1 MTGAEKGFL
10 LLTSALGNPERRP
23 LTPHQMKVL
32 GQRVRSADFSQENR
46 DLTVQDMVPLGYGRE
61 MAQRIVTLLNEEDLL
76 EHYLRKAKRAGC
88 YPLTKISAGFPEKLQ
103 QRLAGECPGC
113 LWLKGDRNLL
123 AGPKVALVGSREIGP
138 EQLQFA
144 KEVGIQAAKQ
154 GFALV
159 SGNAR
164 GADRAAQNACLEHGG
179 QVICVVADALD
190 GHMQRERV
198 LYISEEGVDCEF
210 SAQRAL
216 QRNRIIHA
224 LGDKTFVA
232 QALLHKGGT
241 WDGTVKNLQHGWS
254 PVFCY
259 DDGSAAVQELLDMGA
274 GVMRCGDLE
283 DFSQLQV
290 GFLNFLSSDT

>member
-10 LLTSALGNPERRP
+10 LLTSTLGNPERKP
-23 LTPHQMKVL
+23 LTLHQMHIL
-32 GQRVRSADFSQENR
+32 GQRVRSSDGSAQDR
-46 DLTVQDMVPLGYGRE
+46 DLTVQDMILLGYGRD
-61 MAQRIVTLLNEEDLL
+61 MAQRIVALMNEEALL
-76 EHYLRKAKRAGC
+76 EHYLRKAQRTGC
-88 YPLTKISAGFPEKLQ
+88 KPLTKISEGFPERLQ

-138 EQLQFA
+138 DQLQFA

-154 GFALV
+154 GFTLV

-164 GADRAAQNACLEHGG
+164 GADRAAQNACLKHGG
-179 QVICVVADALD
+179 RVICVVADELNVQMEHD
-190 GHMQRERV
+190 SI
-198 LYISEEGVDCEF
+198 LYVSEEGFDRAF

-224 LGDKTFVA
+224 LADKAFVA
-232 QALLHKGGT
+232 QATMHRGGT
-241 WDGTVKNLQHGWS
+241 WDGAVKNLHHGWS

-259 DDGSAAVQELLDMGA
+259 DDGSDAMVALENMGA
-274 GVMRCGDLE
+274 KRIILQDLS
-283 DFSQLQV
+283 DFRQLQSDIS
-290 GFLNFLSSDT
+290 NFLSNDA